1 MIYHQ
6 VYVTCRYAHFDEPP
20 KIYKGCRSDT
30 LRRYFRDNFF
40 GLDGLG
46 GGTQEKYLTELGL

>member
-1 MIYHQ
+1 
-6 VYVTCRYAHFDEPP
+6 VTCRYAHFDEPP

-30 LRRYFRDNFF
+30 LRRYLRDNFF

-46 GGTQEKYLTELGL
+46 GGTQEKYLKELGL